1 MRKLCLSPP
10 APAISE
16 VARFAGES
24 GRNLVAI
31 DLCSAYVPQGVALF
45 VSDAAD
51 ENLDEGVIAAHTV
64 DARSARL
71 LQQLSMATRSL
82 LNGGEVRRQLLHLF
96 IGRSGRPRAP
106 KRAAARGVGLKSR
119 FVQVLIWLEKLRYSG
134 QGVVSL

>member
-1 MRKLCLSPP
+1 MRQLWLSPP

-31 DLCSAYVPQGVALF
+31 DLCSAFLPQGVALF

-51 ENLDEGVIAAHTV
+51 ENLDEGVIAAHAV

-71 LQQLSMATRSL
+71 LQQPSMATRSL
-82 LNGGEVRRQLLHLF
+82 LNGGEVWRQLLHHLN
-96 IGRSGRPRAP
+96 GRCCPPRPP
-106 KRAAARGVGLKSR
+106 TPPAAH
-119 FVQVLIWLEKLRYSG
+119 
-134 QGVVSL
+134 